1 MRMLIIEDD
10 RSLNESLCTHF
21 KNSGFVIDTA
31 FDGREGLYLGTEF
44 NADVGIIDLGLPEIT
59 GIEVIKKLRAEGKQ
73 FPILILTA
81 RDSWQDKVEGLQ
93 AGADDYVTKPFH
105 LPEVEARVNALIRRA
120 GGWAQ
125 PVMQC
130 GPIALDTRTET
141 VTVAINDEEKLMDL
155 TSYEY
160 QVLHYLMV
168 NAGKVISKTELTE
181 HLYEQ
186 DYERD
191 SNVIE
196 VFVGRLRRKLDPG
209 NSLKPIETIRGRGY
223 RLALAREADSAKET
237 GFKTDNSEE

>member
-10 RSLNESLCTHF
+10 QNLNESLSTHF
-21 KNSGFVIDTA
+21 KDSGFVIDTA
-31 FDGREGLYLGTEF
+31 LDGQEGLYLGKEF
-44 NADVGIIDLGLPEIT
+44 DADIGIIDLGLPEIS
-59 GIEVIKKLRAEGKQ
+59 GIDVIKQLREAGKQ

-130 GPIALDTRTET
+130 GPIALDTRSET
-141 VTVAINDEEKLMDL
+141 VSVDDETVEL

-181 HLYEQ
+181 HLYSQ

-196 VFVGRLRRKLDPG
+196 VFVGRLRKKLDPQ
-209 NSLKPIETIRGRGY
+209 NSVKPIETIRGRGY
-223 RLALAREADSAKET
+223 RLTLKRKSD
-237 GFKTDNSEE
+237 EEE

>member
-10 RSLNESLCTHF
+10 QALNESLCTHF
-21 KNSGFVIDTA
+21 KDNGFVIDKA
-31 FDGREGLYLGTEF
+31 FDGREGLYLGQEF
-44 NADVGIIDLGLPEIT
+44 NADVGIIDLGLPEIN
-59 GIEVIKKLRAEGKQ
+59 GIDVIKQLRTDGKR

-81 RDSWQDKVEGLQ
+81 RDSWQDKVNGLQ

-105 LPEVEARVNALIRRA
+105 LEEVEARVNALIRRA

-125 PVMQC
+125 PVLQC
-130 GPIALDTRTET
+130 GPVSLDTRTET
-141 VTVAINDEEKLMDL
+141 VKVDNAVMDL

-160 QVLHYLMV
+160 QVLHYMMV

-196 VFVGRLRRKLDPG
+196 VFVGRLRRKLDPD
-209 NSLKPIETIRGRGY
+209 NTLKPIETIRGRGY
-223 RLALAREADSAKET
+223 RLALARE
-237 GFKTDNSEE
+237 TDNSEE

>member
-10 RSLNESLCTHF
+10 LSLNESLCTHF
-21 KNSGFVIDTA
+21 KSSGFVIDKA
-31 FDGREGLYLGTEF
+31 FDGREGLYLGQEF
-44 NADVGIIDLGLPEIT
+44 NADVGIIDLGLPEIS
-59 GIEVIKKLRAEGKQ
+59 GIEVIKKLRSDGKQ

-105 LPEVEARVNALIRRA
+105 LPEVEARINALIRRA

-125 PVMQC
+125 ALMQC
-130 GPIALDTRTET
+130 GPISLDTRTET
-141 VTVAINDEEKLMDL
+141 VKVSDSLMDL

-196 VFVGRLRRKLDPG
+196 VFVGRLRRKLDPD
-209 NSLKPIETIRGRGY
+209 NTLKPIETIRGRGY
-223 RLALAREADSAKET
+223 RLALEREADVKI
-237 GFKTDNSEE
+237 TDNSEE

>member
-10 RSLNESLCTHF
+10 QNLNDSLSTHF
-21 KNSGFVIDTA
+21 KDSGFVIDTA
-31 FDGREGLYLGTEF
+31 LDGQEGLYLGKEF
-44 NADVGIIDLGLPEIT
+44 DADIGIIDLGLPEIS
-59 GIEVIKKLRAEGKQ
+59 GIDVIKQLRKAGKQ

-130 GPIALDTRTET
+130 GPIALDTRSET
-141 VTVAINDEEKLMDL
+141 VNVGDETVEL

-181 HLYEQ
+181 HLYSQ

-196 VFVGRLRRKLDPG
+196 VFVGRLRKKLDPQ
-209 NSLKPIETIRGRGY
+209 NSVKPIETIRGRGY
-223 RLALAREADSAKET
+223 RLTLKRKSD
-237 GFKTDNSEE
+237 EEE

>member
-10 RSLNESLCTHF
+10 QNLNDSLSTHF
-21 KNSGFVIDTA
+21 RDTGFVIDTA
-31 FDGREGLYLGTEF
+31 LDGQEGLYLGKEF
-44 NADVGIIDLGLPEIT
+44 DADIGIVDLGLPEIS
-59 GIEVIKKLRAEGKQ
+59 GIDVIKQLRSAGKQ

-141 VTVAINDEEKLMDL
+141 VTVDDNAIEL

-181 HLYEQ
+181 HLYAQ

-196 VFVGRLRRKLDPG
+196 VFVGRLRKKLDPQ
-209 NSLKPIETIRGRGY
+209 NNVKPIETIRGRGY
-223 RLALAREADSAKET
+223 RLTLKRKSD
-237 GFKTDNSEE
+237 EEE

>member
-10 RSLNESLCTHF
+10 ENLNTSLSTHF
-21 KNSGFVIDTA
+21 KDSGFVIDTA
-31 FDGREGLYLGTEF
+31 LDGQEGLYLGKEF
-44 NADVGIIDLGLPEIT
+44 DADIGIIDLGLPEIS
-59 GIEVIKKLRAEGKQ
+59 GIDVIKQLREAGKQ

-125 PVMQC
+125 PVIQC
-130 GPIALDTRTET
+130 GPIALDTRSET
-141 VTVAINDEEKLMDL
+141 VTVNTETIEL

-181 HLYEQ
+181 HLYAQ

-196 VFVGRLRRKLDPG
+196 VFVGRLRKKLDPE
-209 NSLKPIETIRGRGY
+209 NSVKPIETIRGRGY
-223 RLALAREADSAKET
+223 RLTLKRKSD
-237 GFKTDNSEE
+237 EEE

>member
-10 RSLNESLCTHF
+10 VSLNESLCTHF

-31 FDGREGLYLGTEF
+31 LDGREGLYLGQEF
-44 NADVGIIDLGLPEIT
+44 DADVAIIDLGLPEIS
-59 GIEVIKKLRAEGKQ
+59 GIDVIKKLRTDGKQ

-141 VTVAINDEEKLMDL
+141 VTVGSDDDERLMDL

-196 VFVGRLRRKLDPG
+196 VFVGRLRRKLDPD

-223 RLALAREADSAKET
+223 RLALVRESDAKNS
-237 GFKTDNSEE
+237 GSSKTDSSEE

>member
-10 RSLNESLCTHF
+10 QNLNDSLSTHF
-21 KNSGFVIDTA
+21 KDSGFVIDTA
-31 FDGREGLYLGTEF
+31 LDGQEGLYLGKEF
-44 NADVGIIDLGLPEIT
+44 DADIGIIDLGLPEIS
-59 GIEVIKKLRAEGKQ
+59 GIDVIKQLRKAGKQ

-105 LPEVEARVNALIRRA
+105 LPEVEARINALIRRA

-130 GPIALDTRTET
+130 GPIALDTRSET
-141 VTVAINDEEKLMDL
+141 VNVGDATVEL
-155 TSYEY
+155 TSYEF

-181 HLYEQ
+181 HLYSQ

-196 VFVGRLRRKLDPG
+196 VFVGRLRKKLDPQ
-209 NSLKPIETIRGRGY
+209 NTVKPIETIRGRGY
-223 RLALAREADSAKET
+223 RLTLKRKSD
-237 GFKTDNSEE
+237 EEE

>member
-10 RSLNESLCTHF
+10 QNLNDSLSTHF
-21 KNSGFVIDTA
+21 KDSGFVIDTA
-31 FDGREGLYLGTEF
+31 LDGQEGLYLGKEF
-44 NADVGIIDLGLPEIT
+44 DADIGIIDLGLPEIS
-59 GIEVIKKLRAEGKQ
+59 GIDVIKQLREAGKQ

-130 GPIALDTRTET
+130 GPIALDTRSES
-141 VTVAINDEEKLMDL
+141 VTISDVAVEL

-181 HLYEQ
+181 HLYDQ

-196 VFVGRLRRKLDPG
+196 VFVGRLRKKLDPE
-209 NSLKPIETIRGRGY
+209 NSVKPIETIRGRGY
-223 RLALAREADSAKET
+223 RLTLKRKSD
-237 GFKTDNSEE
+237 EEE

>member
-1 MRMLIIEDD
+1 MLIIEDD
-10 RSLNESLCTHF
+10 QNLNDSLSTHF
-21 KNSGFVIDTA
+21 KDSGFVIDTA
-31 FDGREGLYLGTEF
+31 IDGQEGLYLGKEF
-44 NADVGIIDLGLPEIT
+44 DADIGIIDLGLPEIS
-59 GIEVIKKLRAEGKQ
+59 GIDVIKQLREAGKQ

-130 GPIALDTRTET
+130 GPIALDTRSET
-141 VTVAINDEEKLMDL
+141 VTVEDEAVEL

-181 HLYEQ
+181 HLYSQ

-196 VFVGRLRRKLDPG
+196 VFVGRLRKKLDPK
-209 NSLKPIETIRGRGY
+209 NSVKPIETIRGRGY
-223 RLALAREADSAKET
+223 RLTLKRKSD
-237 GFKTDNSEE
+237 EEE

>member
-10 RSLNESLCTHF
+10 QNLNDSLSTHF
-21 KNSGFVIDTA
+21 KDSGFVIDTA
-31 FDGREGLYLGTEF
+31 LDGQEGLYLGKEF
-44 NADVGIIDLGLPEIT
+44 DADIGIIDLGLPEIS
-59 GIEVIKKLRAEGKQ
+59 GIDVIKQLREAGKQ

-130 GPIALDTRTET
+130 GPIALDTRSES
-141 VTVAINDEEKLMDL
+141 VTISDEAVEL

-181 HLYEQ
+181 HLYDQ

-196 VFVGRLRRKLDPG
+196 VFVGRLRKKLDPE
-209 NSLKPIETIRGRGY
+209 NSVKPIETIRGRGY
-223 RLALAREADSAKET
+223 RLTLKRKSD
-237 GFKTDNSEE
+237 EEE

>member
-10 RSLNESLCTHF
+10 QNLNDSLSTHF
-21 KNSGFVIDTA
+21 KDSGFVIDTA
-31 FDGREGLYLGTEF
+31 LDGQEGLYLGKEF
-44 NADVGIIDLGLPEIT
+44 DADIGIIDLGLPEIS
-59 GIEVIKKLRAEGKQ
+59 GIDVIKQLRKAGKQ

-105 LPEVEARVNALIRRA
+105 LPEVEARINALIRRA

-130 GPIALDTRTET
+130 GPIALDTRSET
-141 VTVAINDEEKLMDL
+141 VNVGDETVEL

-181 HLYEQ
+181 HLYSQ

-196 VFVGRLRRKLDPG
+196 VFVGRLRKKLDPDG
-209 NSLKPIETIRGRGY
+209 TLKPIETLRNRGY
-223 RLALAREADSAKET
+223 RFTLC
-237 GFKTDNSEE
+237 DNNENN

>member
-10 RSLNESLCTHF
+10 QALNESLCTHF
-21 KNSGFVIDTA
+21 KDNGFVIDKA
-31 FDGREGLYLGTEF
+31 FDGREGLYLGQEF
-44 NADVGIIDLGLPEIT
+44 NADVGIIDLGLPEIN
-59 GIEVIKKLRAEGKQ
+59 GIDVIKQLRTEGKQ

-81 RDSWQDKVEGLQ
+81 RDSWQDKVNGLQ

-105 LPEVEARVNALIRRA
+105 LEEVEARVNALIRRA

-125 PVMQC
+125 PVLQC
-130 GPIALDTRTET
+130 GPVSLDTRTET
-141 VTVAINDEEKLMDL
+141 VKVDNAVMDL

-160 QVLHYLMV
+160 QVLHYMMV

-196 VFVGRLRRKLDPG
+196 VFVGRLRRKLDPD
-209 NSLKPIETIRGRGY
+209 NTLKPIETIRGRGY
-223 RLALAREADSAKET
+223 RLALARE
-237 GFKTDNSEE
+237 TDNSEE

>member
-10 RSLNESLCTHF
+10 NVLRESLSEHF
-21 KNSGFVIDTA
+21 KQAGFVIDA
-31 FDGREGLYLGTEF
+31 APDGQEGLYLGQEF
-44 NADVGIIDLGLPEIT
+44 PADIGIVDLGLPEMS
-59 GIEVIKKLRAEGKQ
+59 GIEVIKKLRADGKK

-93 AGADDYVTKPFH
+93 AGADDYVTKPFQ
-105 LPEVEARVNALIRRA
+105 LEEVEARINALIRRA

-125 PVMQC
+125 PTLKC
-130 GPIALDTRTET
+130 GPIELDTRSET
-141 VTVAINDEEKLMDL
+141 VKVDEREIDL

-181 HLYEQ
+181 HLYAQ

-196 VFVGRLRRKLDPG
+196 VFVGRLRKKIDPA
-209 NSLKPIETIRGRGY
+209 NEIKPIDTIRGRGY
-223 RLALAREADSAKET
+223 RLVLKRRGD
-237 GFKTDNSEE
+237 EEE

>member
-1 MRMLIIEDD
+1 MLIIEDD
-10 RSLNESLCTHF
+10 QSLNQSLCSHF
-21 KNSGFVIDTA
+21 KKSGFVIDNA
-31 FDGREGLYLGTEF
+31 FDGREGLYLGQEF
-44 NADVGIIDLGLPEIT
+44 NADVGIIDLGLPEIP
-59 GIEVIKKLRAEGKQ
+59 GIEVIKKLRSDGKQ

-105 LPEVEARVNALIRRA
+105 LPEVEARINALIRRA

-130 GPIALDTRTET
+130 GPISLDTRTET
-141 VTVAINDEEKLMDL
+141 VKVADQLMDL

-196 VFVGRLRRKLDPG
+196 VFVGRLRRKLDPD
-209 NSLKPIETIRGRGY
+209 NALKPIETIRGRGY
-223 RLALAREADSAKET
+223 RLALERESDVKV
-237 GFKTDNSEE
+237 TDNSEE

>member
-1 MRMLIIEDD
+1 MLIIEDD
-10 RSLNESLCTHF
+10 QNLNDSLSTHF
-21 KNSGFVIDTA
+21 KDSGFVIDTA
-31 FDGREGLYLGTEF
+31 LDGQEGLYLGKEF
-44 NADVGIIDLGLPEIT
+44 DADIGIIDLGLPEIS
-59 GIEVIKKLRAEGKQ
+59 GIDVIKQLRDAGKQ

-130 GPIALDTRTET
+130 GPIALDTRSET
-141 VTVAINDEEKLMDL
+141 VTVDAEAVEL

-181 HLYEQ
+181 HLYSQ

-196 VFVGRLRRKLDPG
+196 VFVGRLRKKLDPT
-209 NSLKPIETIRGRGY
+209 NSVKPIETIRGRGY
-223 RLALAREADSAKET
+223 RLTLKRKSD
-237 GFKTDNSEE
+237 EEE

>member
-10 RSLNESLCTHF
+10 QNLNDSLSTHF
-21 KNSGFVIDTA
+21 KDSGFVIDTA
-31 FDGREGLYLGTEF
+31 LDGQEGLYLGKEF
-44 NADVGIIDLGLPEIT
+44 DADIGIIDLGLPEIS
-59 GIEVIKKLRAEGKQ
+59 GIDVIKQLRKAGKQ

-105 LPEVEARVNALIRRA
+105 LPEVEARINALIRRA

-130 GPIALDTRTET
+130 GPIALDTRSET
-141 VTVAINDEEKLMDL
+141 VNVGDATVEL

-181 HLYEQ
+181 HLYSQ

-196 VFVGRLRRKLDPG
+196 VFVGRLRKKLDPQ
-209 NSLKPIETIRGRGY
+209 NTVKPIETIRGRGY
-223 RLALAREADSAKET
+223 RLTLKRKSD
-237 GFKTDNSEE
+237 EEE

>member
-10 RSLNESLCTHF
+10 QVLNESLSNHF
-21 KNSGFVIDTA
+21 KNNGFVVDTA
-31 FDGREGLYLGTEF
+31 LDGQEGLYLGKEF
-44 NADVGIIDLGLPEIT
+44 NADVGIIDLGLPEIS
-59 GIEVIKKLRAEGKQ
+59 GIDVIKQLRDQGRK

-105 LPEVEARVNALIRRA
+105 LPEVEARINALIRRA

-125 PVMQC
+125 AAMQC
-130 GPIALDTRTET
+130 GPITLDTRSET
-141 VTVAINDEEKLMDL
+141 VKVGEQSVEL

-160 QVLHYLMV
+160 QVLHYLMT

-181 HLYEQ
+181 HLYAQ

-196 VFVGRLRRKLDPG
+196 VFVGRLRRKLDPE
-209 NSLKPIETIRGRGY
+209 NNLKPIETIRGRGY
-223 RLALAREADSAKET
+223 RLALERS
-237 GFKTDNSEE
+237 NSSEEE

>member
-10 RSLNESLCTHF
+10 QNLNDSLSTHF
-21 KNSGFVIDTA
+21 KDSGFVIDTA
-31 FDGREGLYLGTEF
+31 LDGQEGLYLGKEF
-44 NADVGIIDLGLPEIT
+44 DADIGIIDLGLPEIS
-59 GIEVIKKLRAEGKQ
+59 GIDVIKQLRKAGKQ

-105 LPEVEARVNALIRRA
+105 LPEVEARINALIRRA

-130 GPIALDTRTET
+130 GPIALDTRSET
-141 VTVAINDEEKLMDL
+141 VNVGDDTVEL

-181 HLYEQ
+181 HLYSQ

-196 VFVGRLRRKLDPG
+196 VFVGRLRKKLDPQ
-209 NSLKPIETIRGRGY
+209 NTVKPIETIRGRGY
-223 RLALAREADSAKET
+223 RLTLKRKSD
-237 GFKTDNSEE
+237 EEE

>member
-10 RSLNESLCTHF
+10 QVLRNSLTDHF
-21 KNSGFVIDTA
+21 KHTGFVVDSA
-31 FDGREGLYLGTEF
+31 PDGKEGLYFGQEYP
-44 NADVGIIDLGLPEIT
+44 ADIGIIDLGLPEMS
-59 GIEVIKKLRAEGKQ
+59 GIDVIKALRESGKK

-81 RDSWQDKVEGLQ
+81 RDSWQDIVARLQ

-105 LPEVEARVNALIRRA
+105 LQEVEARVNALIRRA

-125 PVMQC
+125 PTLRC
-130 GPIALDTRTET
+130 GDIELDTRSET
-141 VTVAINDEEKLMDL
+141 VKVGERQIDL

-181 HLYEQ
+181 HLYAQ

-196 VFVGRLRRKLDPG
+196 VFVGRLRKKIDPD
-209 NSLKPIETIRGRGY
+209 NVMKPIDTIRGRGY
-223 RLALAREADSAKET
+223 RLILDRHGD
-237 GFKTDNSEE
+237 DSEE

>member
-10 RSLNESLCTHF
+10 QTLNESLCTHF
-21 KNSGFVIDTA
+21 KKSGFVIDSA
-31 FDGREGLYLGTEF
+31 FDGKEGLYLGTEF
-44 NADVGIIDLGLPEIT
+44 DADIAIIDLGLPEIS
-59 GIEVIKKLRAEGKQ
+59 GIDVIKQLRQAGKQ

-141 VTVAINDEEKLMDL
+141 VTVSERTLDL

-196 VFVGRLRRKLDPG
+196 VFVGRLRRKLDPD
-209 NSLKPIETIRGRGY
+209 NAIKPIDTIRGRGY
-223 RLALAREADSAKET
+223 RLALTRETDSISQTESSL
-237 GFKTDNSEE
+237 N

>member
-10 RSLNESLCTHF
+10 QNLNDSLSTHF
-21 KNSGFVIDTA
+21 KDSGFVIDTA
-31 FDGREGLYLGTEF
+31 LDGQEGLYLGKEF
-44 NADVGIIDLGLPEIT
+44 DADIGIIDLGLPEIP
-59 GIEVIKKLRAEGKQ
+59 GIEVIKQLREAGKK

-130 GPIALDTRTET
+130 GPIALDTRSET
-141 VTVAINDEEKLMDL
+141 VSVDDNNIEL

-181 HLYEQ
+181 HLYAQ

-196 VFVGRLRRKLDPG
+196 VFVGRLRKKLDPQ
-209 NSLKPIETIRGRGY
+209 NTINPIETIRGRGY
-223 RLALAREADSAKET
+223 RLTLKRKND
-237 GFKTDNSEE
+237 EEE